1 MKRSLPC
8 LMFAVTLTAAAPA
21 AATPYALTAADR
33 AEITALARTFFES
46 TRDGVRDLAAVFPSP
61 VELRGIFPA
70 PRGGAVDAGP
80 TPVDEIVQRQFQ
92 AIERDVRALRDA
104 FRGGVFVGLGA
115 RSYPRDAVD
124 LRPCG
129 RFARAASQC
138 GDGPVIEYTVGG
150 EARRFRLDT
159 LARLRGHWRVFDVR
173 P

>member
-1 MKRSLPC
+1 MKRPLPC
-8 LMFAVTLTAAAPA
+8 LMFAVTLSAAAPA
-21 AATPYALTAADR
+21 AATPYALTPADR

-46 TRDGVRDLAAVFPSP
+46 TRDGARDVAAVFPSP

-92 AIERDVRALRDA
+92 AIERDVRALREV

-129 RFARAASQC
+129 RFARATSQC